1 MQPSCQRKVPHEL
14 HIKANDLFSENFGEN
29 KKKRKPLNLVIRKVT
44 IYFEKDCFNTLAF
57 VNSRQLEVKENL
69 RLKKKK
75 KLEIADRPSFEI
87 FGYKRERRET

>member
-1 MQPSCQRKVPHEL
+1 LQPCCQRKVPHEL

-44 IYFEKDCFNTLAF
+44 IYFEKDCFSTLAF
-57 VNSRQLEVKENL
+57 VNSRQLEIKEKL

-75 KLEIADRPSFEI
+75 TTK
-87 FGYKRERRET
+87 K